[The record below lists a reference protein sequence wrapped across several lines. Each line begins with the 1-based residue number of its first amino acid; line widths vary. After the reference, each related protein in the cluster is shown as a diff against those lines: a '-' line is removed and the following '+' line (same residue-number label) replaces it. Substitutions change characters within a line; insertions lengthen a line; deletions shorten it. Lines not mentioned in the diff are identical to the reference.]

1 MLVYSLRFKLLRERQ
16 VLLMHAGAGLLML
29 HVLKGFVELGGFAG
43 GVARSAMGKRMV

>member
-1 MLVYSLRFKLLRERQ
+1 MNPFTGFHV
-16 VLLMHAGAGLLML
+16 L